1 MEYTAEGP
9 EAFAPAQ
16 TVQLSQPDIWSIS
29 LFTVAPE
36 GTGVGEV
43 DGVGEAEGV
52 GVGVGEEELP
62 TVKIIVFLKTAPV
75 ESQACTTV
83 VCWPGAIVTNVL
95 RLALVLLKTLV
106 PST

>member
-9 EAFAPAQ
+9 AAPAPAQ
-16 TVQLSQPDIWSIS
+16 TVQFSQPGIWSIS

-36 GTGVGEV
+36 GAGVGEV

-62 TVKIIVFLKTAPV
+62 TVKTIEFFKTAPV

-83 VCWPGAIVTNVL
+83 VCWPAAIVTEVS
-95 RLALVLLKTLV
+95 RLALFVR
-106 PST
+106 